1 MKIRKNEIQTFK
13 YFLTPLVFTVV
24 SFYIP
29 PCLFVN
35 LFTACFC
42 ASVYNLFSCHH
53 FSFLYLTL
61 YFSILS
67 ILSSCYRL
75 TTLKNIFFYFP
86 LVLPSYVYFSPSF
99 WGCLPSFVR
108 IYIPYPT
115 QKTFHNSLSLFWKQ
129 MHFIEGGGRSEN
141 NIIVFTLMLK
151 HFMRSR
157 KFSNSFQRQVKF
169 L

>member
-75 TTLKNIFFYFP
+75 TTLKNIFF
-86 LVLPSYVYFSPSF
+86 LFSF
-99 WGCLPSFVR
+99 GLTFLCLFLSFVLGLFAKFCKNL
-108 IYIPYPT
+108 YPLPHP
-115 QKTFHNSLSLFWKQ
+115 KN
-129 MHFIEGGGRSEN
+129 
-141 NIIVFTLMLK
+141 
-151 HFMRSR
+151 
-157 KFSNSFQRQVKF
+157 FS
-169 L
+169 